1 MTKLFQKSLIFV
13 AFCFSNFSF
22 AQVQAPAST
31 LHSESLHTA
40 KPDYPTPYGSPK
52 IEEVTQVLNRI
63 HGYLDA
69 TTPTRVINK
78 ITKEEIKD
86 FSKIDTNAT
95 VYRGDF
101 SLTSYEWGVTYAAML
116 AASKATGDPRFAQY
130 TTQRLNFLAELTPII
145 KAKFQVSS
153 TMPLRQ
159 IIAPHALDDCG
170 AMSVSMIK
178 AMRDGL
184 VKDNVRPLIDNYLN
198 YIYTK
203 EYRLADGT
211 LARNRPLKNTL
222 WLDDMFMGVPAL
234 AQMGKLTGNTKY
246 YDDAVKQIQL
256 FSKRMFNKNLG
267 VFMHGWVESMETHP
281 EFRWGRANGWAI
293 LTMVEVL
300 DVLPKDYKG
309 RTEILALYKAHA
321 KGLASYQTGTGFWH
335 QLLDKNDTYL
345 ETSATAIYTYC
356 IAKGINE
363 GWLDAATYGP
373 MALLG
378 WNAVATKVTEKGQVE
393 GVCVGTGMGFE
404 PAFYYYRPVNV
415 YAAHGYGPALFA
427 GAEIINLIKK
437 HKFALNDSAIMKT
450 NTPNSGG

>member
-1 MTKLFQKSLIFV
+1 MIKLFQKSLLFA
-13 AFCFSNFSF
+13 AFCLSNLSF

-63 HGYLDA
+63 HGFLDVN
-69 TTPTRVINK
+69 TPTRVINK
-78 ITKEEIKD
+78 TTKEEIKD

-130 TTQRLNFLAELTPII
+130 TTQHLNFLAELTPII
-145 KAKFQVSS
+145 KAKFQVSPS
-153 TMPLRQ
+153 MPLRQ

-178 AMRDGL
+178 AMREGL
-184 VKDNVRPLIDNYLN
+184 VKDNVRQLIDNYIN

-203 EYRLADGT
+203 EHRLTDGT

-234 AQMGKLTGNTKY
+234 AQMGKLTGNKKF
-246 YDDAVKQIQL
+246 YDEAVKQIIQY
-256 FSKRMFNKNLG
+256 SKRMFNKNLG
-267 VFMHGWVESMETHP
+267 IFMHGWVESMETHP
-281 EFRWGRANGWAI
+281 EFHWGRANGWAI
-293 LTMVEVL
+293 LTLTEVL
-300 DVLPKDYKG
+300 DILPKDHKG
-309 RTEILALYKAHA
+309 RAEVLALYKAHA

-345 ETSATAIYTYC
+345 ETSSTAIYTYC

-378 WNAVATKVTEKGQVE
+378 WNAVATKVNEKGQVE
-393 GVCVGTGMGFE
+393 GVCVGTRMSFE

-415 YAAHGYGPALFA
+415 YAAHGYGPAIFA
-427 GAEIINLIKK
+427 GAEIIHLIKK
-437 HKFALNDSAIMKT
+437 YKFALNDSAIMLSK
-450 NTPNSGG
+450 

>member
-1 MTKLFQKSLIFV
+1 MIKLFQKFLIFG
-13 AFCFSNFSF
+13 AFCLTNLAF

-52 IEEVTQVLNRI
+52 IEEITQVLNRI
-63 HGYLDA
+63 HSYLDA
-69 TTPTRVINK
+69 ATPTRVINK
-78 ITKEEIKD
+78 TTKEEIKD
-86 FSKIDTNAT
+86 FSKIDTNAI

-130 TTQRLNFLAELTPII
+130 TTQRLNFLAELTPIV
-145 KAKFQVSS
+145 KAKFTVSS
-153 TMPLRQ
+153 SMPLRQ
-159 IIAPHALDDCG
+159 VIAPHALDDCG

-184 VKDNVRPLIDNYLN
+184 LKDNIRPLIDNYLN

-203 EYRLADGT
+203 EYRLSDGT

-234 AQMGKLTGNTKY
+234 AQMGKLTGDKKY
-246 YDDAVKQIQL
+246 YDEAVKQIIQY
-256 FSKRMFNKNLG
+256 SKRMFNKNLG
-267 VFMHGWVESMETHP
+267 IFMHGWVESMETHP
-281 EFRWGRANGWAI
+281 EFHWGRANGWAI
-293 LTMVEVL
+293 LTLTEVL
-300 DVLPKDYKG
+300 DILPKDYKG
-309 RTEILALYKAHA
+309 RAEVLALYKAHA

-345 ETSATAIYTYC
+345 ETSSTAIYTYC

-363 GWLDAATYGP
+363 GWLDATTYGP

-393 GVCVGTGMGFE
+393 GVCVGTGMSFE

-437 HKFALNDSAIMKT
+437 HKFALNDSAIMLSK
-450 NTPNSGG
+450 

>member
-1 MTKLFQKSLIFV
+1 MIKLFQKFLIFG
-13 AFCFSNFSF
+13 AFCLTNLAF

-52 IEEVTQVLNRI
+52 IEEITQVLNRI
-63 HGYLDA
+63 HSYLDA
-69 TTPTRVINK
+69 ATPTRVINK
-78 ITKEEIKD
+78 TTKEEIKD
-86 FSKIDTNAT
+86 FSKIDTNAI

-130 TTQRLNFLAELTPII
+130 TTQRLNFLAELTPIV
-145 KAKFQVSS
+145 KAKFTVSS
-153 TMPLRQ
+153 SMPLRQ
-159 IIAPHALDDCG
+159 VIAPHALDDCG

-184 VKDNVRPLIDNYLN
+184 LKDNIRPLIDNYLN

-203 EYRLADGT
+203 EYRLSDGT

-234 AQMGKLTGNTKY
+234 AQMGKLTGDKKY
-246 YDDAVKQIQL
+246 YDEAVKQIIQY
-256 FSKRMFNKNLG
+256 SKRMFNKNLG
-267 VFMHGWVESMETHP
+267 IFMHGWVESMETHP
-281 EFRWGRANGWAI
+281 EFHWGRANGWAI
-293 LTMVEVL
+293 LTLTEVL
-300 DVLPKDYKG
+300 DILPRDYKG
-309 RTEILALYKAHA
+309 RAEILALYKAHA

-345 ETSATAIYTYC
+345 ETSSTAIYTYC

-363 GWLDAATYGP
+363 GWLDATTYGP

-393 GVCVGTGMGFE
+393 GVCVGTGMSFE

-437 HKFALNDSAIMKT
+437 HKFALNDSAIMLSK
-450 NTPNSGG
+450 

>member
-1 MTKLFQKSLIFV
+1 MCFTSKIFQKLFFLA
-13 AFCFSNFSF
+13 AFCSINLTF

-31 LHSESLHTA
+31 LHSETLHTA
-40 KPDYPTPYGSPK
+40 KPDYPTSYGSPK
-52 IEEVTQVLNRI
+52 IEEITQVLGRVRS
-63 HGYLDA
+63 YLDA
-69 TTPTRVINK
+69 VTPTKVINK
-78 ITKEEIKD
+78 FTKEEITD

-116 AASKATGDPRFAQY
+116 AAGKATGDPLFTQY
-130 TTQRLNFLAELTPII
+130 STQRINFLADLAPII
-145 KAKFQVSS
+145 KSKFKISP

-159 IIAPHALDDCG
+159 VLSPHALDDCG
-170 AMSVSMIK
+170 AVCVSMIK
-178 AMRDGL
+178 ASRDGL
-184 VKDNVRPLIDNYLN
+184 VKNNVRPLIDNYIK

-211 LARNRPLKNTL
+211 LARNRPLPNTI

-234 AQMGKLTGNTKY
+234 AQMGKLTGDKKY
-246 YDDAVKQIQL
+246 YDEAVKQILQ

-267 VFMHGWVESMETHP
+267 LFMHGWVESMETHP
-281 EFRWGRANGWAI
+281 EFHWGRANGWAI

-300 DVLPKDYKG
+300 DVLPKNYKG
-309 RTEILALYKAHA
+309 RAEILALYKAHA
-321 KGLASYQTGTGFWH
+321 KGLAAQQTGTGFWH

-356 IAKGINE
+356 IAKGINQ

-373 MALLG
+373 MTLLA
-378 WNAVATKVTEKGQVE
+378 WNAIATKVTEKGQVE

-415 YAAHGYGPALFA
+415 YAAHGYGPVLFA
-427 GAEIINLIKK
+427 GAEVINLLKNK
-437 HKFALNDSAIMKT
+437 KFALNDSAIMLSK
-450 NTPNSGG
+450 

>member
-1 MTKLFQKSLIFV
+1 MIQFSSNLFQKALVLF
-13 AFCFSNFSF
+13 AFCLVNTVY

-31 LHSESLHTA
+31 LHSEALHTA

-52 IEEVTQVLNRI
+52 VEDVTQVLSRI
-63 HGYLDA
+63 HAYLEA
-69 TTPTRVINK
+69 ATPTKVINK
-78 ITKEEIKD
+78 VTKEEIKD
-86 FSKIDTNAT
+86 YTKIDTNAT

-116 AASKATGDPRFAQY
+116 AASKATGNPRFAQY
-130 TTQRLNFLAELTPII
+130 TTNRLNFLAELTPII
-145 KAKFQVSS
+145 KAKFPVSS
-153 TMPLRQ
+153 GMPLRQ

-246 YDDAVKQIQL
+246 YDEAVKQIQL
-256 FSKRMFNKNLG
+256 FSKRMFNKDLG
-267 VFMHGWVESMETHP
+267 IFMHGWVESMETHP
-281 EFRWGRANGWAI
+281 EFHWGRANGWAI

-300 DVLPKDYKG
+300 DILPKDYKG
-309 RTEILALYKAHA
+309 RAEILALYKAHA

-335 QLLDKNDTYL
+335 QLLDKNDSYL

-393 GVCVGTGMGFE
+393 GVCVGTGMSFE

-415 YAAHGYGPALFA
+415 YAAHGYGPAIFA

-437 HKFALNDSAIMKT
+437 YKFALNDSAIMLTK
-450 NTPNSGG
+450 

>member
-1 MTKLFQKSLIFV
+1 MIKLFQKFLIFG
-13 AFCFSNFSF
+13 AFCLTNLTF

-63 HGYLDA
+63 HGYLDTA
-69 TTPTRVINK
+69 TPTRVINK
-78 ITKEEIKD
+78 TTKEEIKD
-86 FSKIDTNAT
+86 FSKIDTNAI

-130 TTQRLNFLAELTPII
+130 TTQRLNFLAELTPIV
-145 KAKFQVSS
+145 KAKFTVSS
-153 TMPLRQ
+153 SMPLRQ
-159 IIAPHALDDCG
+159 VIAPHALDDCG

-184 VKDNVRPLIDNYLN
+184 LKDNIRPLIDNYLN
-198 YIYTK
+198 HIYTK
-203 EYRLADGT
+203 EYRLSDGT

-234 AQMGKLTGNTKY
+234 AQMGKLTGDKKY
-246 YDDAVKQIQL
+246 YDEAVKQIIQY
-256 FSKRMFNKNLG
+256 SKRMFNKNLG
-267 VFMHGWVESMETHP
+267 IFMHGWVESMETHP
-281 EFRWGRANGWAI
+281 EFHWGRANGWAI
-293 LTMVEVL
+293 LTLTEVL
-300 DVLPKDYKG
+300 DILPRDYKG
-309 RTEILALYKAHA
+309 RAEILALYKAHA

-345 ETSATAIYTYC
+345 ETSSTAIYTYC

-363 GWLDAATYGP
+363 GWLDATTYGP

-393 GVCVGTGMGFE
+393 GVCVGTGMSFE

-437 HKFALNDSAIMKT
+437 HKFALNDSAIMLSK
-450 NTPNSGG
+450 

>member
-1 MTKLFQKSLIFV
+1 MIKLFQKFLIFG
-13 AFCFSNFSF
+13 AFCLTNLAF

-52 IEEVTQVLNRI
+52 IEEITQVLNRI
-63 HGYLDA
+63 HSYLDA
-69 TTPTRVINK
+69 ATPTRVINK
-78 ITKEEIKD
+78 TTKEEIKD
-86 FSKIDTNAT
+86 FSKIDTNAI

-116 AASKATGDPRFAQY
+116 SASKATGDPRFAQY
-130 TTQRLNFLAELTPII
+130 TTQRLNFLAELTPIV
-145 KAKFQVSS
+145 KAKFTVSS
-153 TMPLRQ
+153 SMPLRQ
-159 IIAPHALDDCG
+159 VIAPHALDDCG

-184 VKDNVRPLIDNYLN
+184 LKDNIRPLIDNYLN

-203 EYRLADGT
+203 EYRLSDGT

-234 AQMGKLTGNTKY
+234 AQMGKLTGDKKY
-246 YDDAVKQIQL
+246 YDEAVKQIIQY
-256 FSKRMFNKNLG
+256 SKRMFNKNLG
-267 VFMHGWVESMETHP
+267 IFMHGWVESMETHP
-281 EFRWGRANGWAI
+281 EFHWGRANGWAI
-293 LTMVEVL
+293 LTLTEVL
-300 DVLPKDYKG
+300 DILPKDYKG
-309 RTEILALYKAHA
+309 RAEVLALYKAHA

-345 ETSATAIYTYC
+345 ETSSTAIYTYC

-363 GWLDAATYGP
+363 GWLDATTYGP

-393 GVCVGTGMGFE
+393 GVCVGTGMSFE

-437 HKFALNDSAIMKT
+437 HKFALNDSAIMLSK
-450 NTPNSGG
+450 

>member
-1 MTKLFQKSLIFV
+1 MFKLLQKLLVFAIF
-13 AFCFSNFSF
+13 CLSNLSF

-40 KPDYPTPYGSPK
+40 KPDYSTPYGSPK
-52 IEEVTQVLNRI
+52 IEEVTHLLNRI
-63 HGYLDA
+63 HSYLDT
-69 TTPTRVINK
+69 TTPIRVINK
-78 ITKEEIKD
+78 TTKEEIKD
-86 FSKIDTNAT
+86 FSKIDTNAI
-95 VYRGDF
+95 VDRGDF

-130 TTQRLNFLAELTPII
+130 TTQRLNFLAEIAPII
-145 KAKFQVSS
+145 KAKFTVSS
-153 TMPLRQ
+153 SMPLRQ
-159 IIAPHALDDCG
+159 VIAPHALDDCG

-178 AMRDGL
+178 ALRDGL

-198 YIYTK
+198 YIYTN
-203 EYRLADGT
+203 EYRLSDGT

-234 AQMGKLTGNTKY
+234 AQMGKLTGNKKY
-246 YDDAVKQIQL
+246 YDEAVKQIIQY
-256 FSKRMFNKNLG
+256 SKRMFNKNLG
-267 VFMHGWVESMETHP
+267 IFMHGWVESMETHP
-281 EFRWGRANGWAI
+281 EFHWGRANGWAI
-293 LTMVEVL
+293 LTLTEVL
-300 DVLPKDYKG
+300 DILPKDYKG
-309 RTEILALYKAHA
+309 RAEILALYKAHA

-393 GVCVGTGMGFE
+393 GVCVGTGMSFE

-415 YAAHGYGPALFA
+415 YAAHGYGPAIFA

-437 HKFALNDSAIMKT
+437 HKFALNDSAIMLSK
-450 NTPNSGG
+450 

>member
-1 MTKLFQKSLIFV
+1 MIKLFQKFLIFG
-13 AFCFSNFSF
+13 AFCLTNLAF

-52 IEEVTQVLNRI
+52 IEEITQVLNRI
-63 HGYLDA
+63 HSYLDA
-69 TTPTRVINK
+69 ATPTRVINK
-78 ITKEEIKD
+78 TTKEEIKD
-86 FSKIDTNAT
+86 FSKIDTNAI

-130 TTQRLNFLAELTPII
+130 TTQRLNFLAELTPIV
-145 KAKFQVSS
+145 KAKFTVSS
-153 TMPLRQ
+153 SMPLRQ
-159 IIAPHALDDCG
+159 VIAPHALDDCG

-184 VKDNVRPLIDNYLN
+184 LKDNIRPLIDNYLN

-203 EYRLADGT
+203 EYRLSDGT

-234 AQMGKLTGNTKY
+234 AQMGKLTGDKKY
-246 YDDAVKQIQL
+246 YDEAVKQIIQY
-256 FSKRMFNKNLG
+256 SKRMFNKNLG
-267 VFMHGWVESMETHP
+267 IFMHGWVESMETHP
-281 EFRWGRANGWAI
+281 EFHWGRANGWAI
-293 LTMVEVL
+293 LTLTEVL
-300 DVLPKDYKG
+300 DILPKDYKG
-309 RTEILALYKAHA
+309 RAEVLALYKAHA

-335 QLLDKNDTYL
+335 QLLDKNDTYI
-345 ETSATAIYTYC
+345 ETSSTAIYTYC

-363 GWLDAATYGP
+363 GWLDATTYGP

-393 GVCVGTGMGFE
+393 GVCVGTGMSFE
-404 PAFYYYRPVNV
+404 PAFYCYRPVNV

-437 HKFALNDSAIMKT
+437 HKFALNDSAIMLSK
-450 NTPNSGG
+450 